1 MAVIS
6 IEGRRWVVYGV
17 PTGPPDLVQKQGTH
31 AYDVIVIQG
40 EPRDLVQ
47 VSLQFGSGQQA
58 GPGASKAPARSSRVV
73 GKNLNTITWSLQ
85 AHVVA
90 GMEGE
95 KDEEGHPI
103 TWSLQAHVV
112 AGKEGEK
119 DEEGHPPESPCPSQ
133 QRADALDWSPQAQQ
147 KRAPIADM
155 GTAGTSR
162 RSHDLQ
168 EQRPKQ

>member
-1 MAVIS
+1 
-6 IEGRRWVVYGV
+6 
-17 PTGPPDLVQKQGTH
+17 
-31 AYDVIVIQG
+31 
-40 EPRDLVQ
+40 
-47 VSLQFGSGQQA
+47 
-58 GPGASKAPARSSRVV
+58 VV
-73 GKNLNTITWSLQ
+73 GKNLNTITWSLQAHVVAGMEGEKEEEGHPITWSLQ